1 MVWGNRGSFSFL
13 QTLGD
18 KEHGAMGHRRNGK
31 KQEERESVWKG
42 GGRSGNGP
50 RHRRGQTVLVLC
62 PAATAPH
69 RSMSFAPHCPCSS
82 LLWLRSLFQDLSCSR
97 FHLSLKG
104 LFFLLPQQALWVVS
118 AGNECKDR
126 SQIIYV
132 VRRYS
137 WDVNSASLA
146 RELVYLAT
154 AHHSQSEVP
163 KSAASASPAH
173 CPNSSC
179 NWLVLQVSTQRSSL

>member
-1 MVWGNRGSFSFL
+1 MIYIEAHQHNTSLYATILFIHGFVLLFPSQTRSLPLMVWGNRGSFSFL

-97 FHLSLKG
+97 FHLSLQRG
-104 LFFLLPQQALWVVS
+104 RVI
-118 AGNECKDR
+118 
-126 SQIIYV
+126 SQVNHTRIEE
-132 VRRYS
+132 RRAMNKV
-137 WDVNSASLA
+137 DPD
-146 RELVYLAT
+146 
-154 AHHSQSEVP
+154 HSRRLSF
-163 KSAASASPAH
+163 
-173 CPNSSC
+173 
-179 NWLVLQVSTQRSSL
+179 